1 MRSRNGYD
9 QHLRAIGQSL
19 DNNRITTFELKADA
33 ERYVVRGVPE
43 KDSRLVA
50 RLRDWRN
57 RMQGAFKETSLA
69 YGTAEIE
76 CLENEGRLNRKK
88 RGRLPDFYSL
98 ANTLR
103 TVGSY
108 LDTKNAELLKLH
120 KSALSVTLLYQNEN
134 GHPNM
139 EERSIASFY
148 NLFVALHGNR
158 KDK

>member
-1 MRSRNGYD
+1 MPPGNGYD

-19 DNNRITTFELKADA
+19 DNKRITAFELKADA
-33 ERYVVRGVPE
+33 ERYVVRGIPE
-43 KDSRLVA
+43 KDSRLLP

-57 RMQGAFKETSLA
+57 RMQGASKETSLVF
-69 YGTAEIE
+69 GTADIDR
-76 CLENEGRLNRKK
+76 LDNEGRLNRTK
-88 RGRLPDFYSL
+88 RHRLPDFYSL
-98 ANTLR
+98 PNTLR

-108 LDTKNAELLKLH
+108 LDSKNAELLELH
-120 KSALSVTLLYQNEN
+120 KSPLSVTLLYQNEN

-148 NLFVALHGNR
+148 NLFVALHGKR

>member
-1 MRSRNGYD
+1 MPSGNGYD

-19 DNNRITTFELKADA
+19 DNKRITVFELKADA

-43 KDSRLVA
+43 KDSRLLP

-57 RMQGAFKETSLA
+57 RMQGASKETSLA
-69 YGTAEIE
+69 FATADIE
-76 CLENEGRLNRKK
+76 RLDNQGRLNRTK
-88 RGRLPDFYSL
+88 RHRLPDFYSL
-98 ANTLR
+98 PNSLR

-108 LDTKNAELLKLH
+108 LDSKNAELLELH
-120 KSALSVTLLYQNEN
+120 KSPLSVTLLYRNEK

-148 NLFVALHGNR
+148 NLFVALHGKR
-158 KDK
+158 DAK

>member
-1 MRSRNGYD
+1 MRSGSGYD

-19 DNNRITTFELKADA
+19 DNKRITAFELKADA

-57 RMQGAFKETSLA
+57 RIHGASKETSLS
-69 YGTAEIE
+69 YGTAAIE
-76 CLENEGRLNRKK
+76 RLENEGRLNRKK
-88 RGRLPDFYSL
+88 PNRLPDFYSL
-98 ANTLR
+98 PNTLR
-103 TVGSY
+103 TLGSY
-108 LDTKNAELLKLH
+108 LDTKNAELLELH
-120 KSALSVTLLYQNEN
+120 KTLLSVTLLYQNEN

-148 NLFVALHGNR
+148 NLFVALHSKR

>member
-1 MRSRNGYD
+1 MPSGNGYD

-19 DNNRITTFELKADA
+19 DNKRITAFELKADA

-43 KDSRLVA
+43 KDSRLLP

-57 RMQGAFKETSLA
+57 RMQGASKETSLVF
-69 YGTAEIE
+69 GTADIDR
-76 CLENEGRLNRKK
+76 LENEGRLNRTK
-88 RGRLPDFYSL
+88 RHRLPDFYSL
-98 ANTLR
+98 PNTLR

-108 LDTKNAELLKLH
+108 LDSKNAELMELH
-120 KSALSVTLLYQNEN
+120 KSPLSVTLLYQNEN

-148 NLFVALHGNR
+148 NLFVALHGKR